1 MSADVEF
8 RNDVKPVVGQE
19 PALRDS
25 GFSAPSQ
32 WEKWRKSY
40 ARWLAVTD
48 LAVLVAVVLG
58 VQLIWL
64 SLDSNAEYR
73 LPAAG
78 EGNLDYGLVSVA
90 IVALW
95 MTALWL
101 SGSRNPRVL
110 GSGWL
115 EYRVIADWGIRLF
128 AGVATL
134 AFLLKLDLARG
145 YLLLIF
151 PVGVLALLGGRWAW
165 RRWLHRQRRSGLYC
179 RRVLLMGSPASVE
192 HIAGELAR
200 QPWAGYQIV
209 GVCLSRGLVGLNS
222 TVAGIPVVGD
232 FEFARSAMQKV
243 SADSVI
249 VTSSDDLDPKRVKE
263 LSWEL
268 EQGKYSLIVA
278 PSLTDVSG
286 PRIHSRPVSGLPLLH
301 VETPQYSGLRMVMKR
316 GFDILASLGIIAVLA
331 PFMIVI
337 ALLVKFTSPGPVF
350 FKQERIGLKGE
361 PFRMLKFRSMHDGA
375 DKILTQL
382 DHSEKIDETGI
393 LFKMKDDPRMTRVG
407 KILRRYSF
415 DELPQLFNVL
425 GGSMSLVG
433 PRPSLEREVRQYESH
448 VHRRFLV
455 KPGITGLWQVSGRS
469 DLPWEEAVR
478 LDLYY
483 VENWSLTADLAIL
496 WRTAKAVV
504 QGSGAY

>member
-1 MSADVEF
+1 MISDF
-8 RNDVKPVVGQE
+8 IVV
-19 PALRDS
+19 L
-25 GFSAPSQ
+25 
-32 WEKWRKSY
+32 
-40 ARWLAVTD
+40 
-48 LAVLVAVVLG
+48 AVVLG
-58 VQLIWL
+58 VQLTWPGL
-64 SLDSNAEYR
+64 SSDVEYS
-73 LPAAG
+73 LSTVG
-78 EGNLDYGLVSVA
+78 EGSLGYGFVSA
-90 IVALW
+90 SIVALW
-95 MTALWL
+95 TVTLWL

-115 EYRVIADWGIRLF
+115 EYRIIADWAVRLF

-151 PVGVLALLGGRWAW
+151 PLGMLVLLGERWLW
-165 RRWLHRQRRSGLYC
+165 RRWLHRQRRSGSYC

-192 HIAGELAR
+192 HIAGELSN
-200 QPWAGYQIV
+200 QPWAGYQVV
-209 GVCLSRGLVGLNS
+209 GVCLSRGLAGLRK

-232 FEFARSAMQKV
+232 FESARTAMEKIG
-243 SADSVI
+243 ADSVI

-263 LSWEL
+263 LSWDL

-286 PRIHSRPVSGLPLLH
+286 PRIHSRPVAGLPLLH

-316 GFDILASLGIIAVLA
+316 GFDIVASLAILVTLA
-331 PFMIVI
+331 LPMLVI
-337 ALLVKFTSPGPVF
+337 ALLVKVTSPGPVL
-350 FKQERIGLKGE
+350 FKQERIGLRGE
-361 PFRMLKFRSMHDGA
+361 SFQMLKFRSMLDGA
-375 DKILTQL
+375 DSLLDQL
-382 DHSEKIDETGI
+382 DHSSKIDKGSV
-393 LFKMKDDPRMTRVG
+393 LFKIKEDPRITTVGRV
-407 KILRRYSF
+407 LRRYSL

-433 PRPSLEREVRQYESH
+433 PRPSLEREVQQYESH

-496 WRTAKAVV
+496 WRTLRAVIR
-504 QGSGAY
+504 GSGAY